1 MEKKKIGPVSLLKD
15 SYLRLLAEFD
25 NFRKRKEKEV
35 LMAKELS
42 LKEFFTDIIP
52 VLENFN
58 RALFHSEL
66 INDFQNL
73 KRGLEIIYNQLK
85 SILEKHGLKEYSL
98 LEKDFDPRYAEAVGY
113 VETDKVPPNKIVEEI
128 SKGYLYKDYVLKPAQ
143 VIVSKEKQNPL
154 AT

>member
-113 VETDKVPPNKIVEEI
+113 VETDQVPPNKIVEEV

-143 VIVSKEKQNPL
+143 VIVSKEKQNPS

>member
-1 MEKKKIGPVSLLKD
+1 MKKRKAGPVTVLKD

-42 LKEFFTDIIP
+42 LKEIFIDLIP

-58 RALFHSEL
+58 RALFHSQL
-66 INDFQNL
+66 NNNFQNL

-85 SILEKHGLKEYSL
+85 NILEKYGLKEYSL
-98 LEKDFDPRYAEAVGY
+98 LEKDFDPKYAEAIGY
-113 VETDKVPPNKIVEEI
+113 IETDKVPPNKIVEEI
-128 SKGYLYKDYVLKPAQ
+128 SKGYLYKDCVLKPAQ
-143 VIVSKEKQNPL
+143 VIVSKEKQNPSEG
-154 AT
+154 